1 MKPQSP
7 FPTGVEESWGMCRSR
22 SVDTYVRNQNYFRRE
37 IISQDSVLERATE
50 PKFSNDKLPSRG
62 PCNLTLIPWANDVN
76 SLLLV
81 GQADMMSHPEKKGVG
96 ARLYGSLQQE
106 LIKILG

>member
-1 MKPQSP
+1 MH
-7 FPTGVEESWGMCRSR
+7 
-22 SVDTYVRNQNYFRRE
+22 VRNQNYFRRE
-37 IISQDSVLERATE
+37 IISQDSELERAME
-50 PKFSNDKLPSRG
+50 PKFSNNKLPTRG

-76 SLLLV
+76 S
-81 GQADMMSHPEKKGVG
+81 QADIMIQKKKGAG